1 LRSNIRQ
8 CVTFVGPIQEV
19 GPRRKRKFALLV
31 LQTGSP
37 INLEYASGDE
47 ALAARRALLAA
58 PDAYSVPT
66 VKLLL
71 GVHKAIQAA
80 VQGALSE
87 PDKDA
92 DLEPP
97 EAGDAP

>member
-1 LRSNIRQ
+1 
-8 CVTFVGPIQEV
+8 
-19 GPRRKRKFALLV
+19 
-31 LQTGSP
+31 
-37 INLEYASGDE
+37 
-47 ALAARRALLAA
+47 LAA

>member
-1 LRSNIRQ
+1 MRQ
-8 CVTFVGPIQEV
+8 SVTFVGPIQEV

-37 INLEYASGDE
+37 INLEYDSGDE

-58 PDAYSVPT
+58 PNAYSVPT

-80 VQGALSE
+80 IHGSLQ
-87 PDKDA
+87 A
-92 DLEPP
+92 DEEETLP
-97 EAGDAP
+97 ASGLKYID